1 MHCQFVNAG
10 NFEVQRKKKK
20 KRSKF
25 WILIMLFYME
35 GTDMGKQFIM
45 GKKINERFYKQQ
57 RLAVSTIISKT
68 NESGQF
74 LSVQIK
80 QE

>member
-1 MHCQFVNAG
+1 
-10 NFEVQRKKKK
+10 
-20 KRSKF
+20 
-25 WILIMLFYME
+25 
-35 GTDMGKQFIM
+35 MGKQFIM
-45 GKKINERFYKQQ
+45 GKKLNERFYKQQ